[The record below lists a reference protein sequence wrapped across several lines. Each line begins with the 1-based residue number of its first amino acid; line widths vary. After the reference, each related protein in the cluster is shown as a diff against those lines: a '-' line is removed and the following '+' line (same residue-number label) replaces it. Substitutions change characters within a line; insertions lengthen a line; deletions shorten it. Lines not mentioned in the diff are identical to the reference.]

1 MSAPQ
6 PRLEGP
12 ARDLY
17 FFRNPQLWPVWPY
30 LPVIRRKPHDEEDL
44 GILYDFAHTS
54 GRTGFG
60 STVFLTNIVF
70 VPDTEEELLALPKE
84 VFDTFEEV
92 RAAGWCVD

>member
-1 MSAPQ
+1 MTAPQ

-30 LPVIRRKPHDEEDL
+30 LPVIRRKPNDEEDL

-84 VFDTFEEV
+84 VFDAMDEV